1 MKITIITITFNSSST
16 LQDTIESVLI
26 QNYPNIEY
34 LIIDGNSSDNTL
46 DIIKSYET
54 KFNGRLKW
62 ISEKDH
68 GIYDAMNKGIRM
80 ATGDVIGLLN
90 SDDFLSSPDAVAKQ
104 IDLLEKSGADAVYGD
119 VQYVKWDNLS
129 SPVRYYSSAGFKRWK
144 MRMGFMPA
152 HPTFYCKKEIYEK
165 YGLFNLDYKIA
176 ADFECLLR
184 FIFVHHI
191 KTVYNPMQVVTMR
204 TGGASSSGWKSHKQI
219 MKDHLKALHEH
230 HIYSNV
236 FILSLRYIFK
246 VKDLIIGKIIS

>member
-1 MKITIITITFNSSST
+1 MTLSIITVTYNSGKYLNDTLKSILNQNFPVEYILVDGGST
-16 LQDTIESVLI
+16 D
-26 QNYPNIEY
+26 
-34 LIIDGNSSDNTL
+34 NSL
-46 DIIKSYET
+46 KIIKGF
-54 KFNGRLKW
+54 KNQFDGCLKW
-62 ISEKDH
+62 ISEKDN

-80 ATGDVIGLLN
+80 ATGDVIGFLN
-90 SDDFLSSPDAVAKQ
+90 SDDALSSPDAISKQ
-104 IDLLEKSGADAVYGD
+104 IELLEKSGADAVYGD
-119 VQYVKWDNLS
+119 VQYVKWDDLS
-129 SPVRYYSSAGFKRWK
+129 SPVRYYSSAKFRRWK

-184 FIFVHHI
+184 FIYVHHI

-236 FILSLRYIFK
+236 FILSLRYFFK
-246 VKDLIIGKIIS
+246 VKDLIVGKLTRK